1 MNVFEVICTGTLEAW
16 HPIPLSSQKLSGTPG
31 MELDHLKMKHETFRH
46 LSSHRHLST
55 GRPVC
60 LDMKQGAINQLFL
73 RLFLMFWTSLNHGK
87 WANFHS
93 GILGPQE

>member
-31 MELDHLKMKHETFRH
+31 KELAHLKMKHETFRH

-73 RLFLMFWTSLNHGK
+73 RKAFPDVFDFFEPWKVGK
-87 WANFHS
+87 FS
-93 GILGPQE
+93 Y